1 VLFQREIVLFQRC
14 VKEESGMQKQQGSR
28 NGLVNRARKERKNTE
43 GEGKKKDLDKKKGLG
58 QKTDLSKKKKTL
70 KKKKKKKKKQTKK
83 KKKKIEKEIKPV
95 WLFENQKSSF
105 KNKKN
110 KFF

>member
-1 VLFQREIVLFQRC
+1 VEEINGACSSQVERATNDVLFQREIVLFQRC

-58 QKTDLSKKKKTL
+58 QKTDLSKKKNI
-70 KKKKKKKKKQTKK
+70 KKKKKKKKKQTNKK
-83 KKKKIEKEIKPV
+83 KKKKKLKR
-95 WLFENQKSSF
+95 K
-105 KNKKN
+105 
-110 KFF
+110 

>member
-1 VLFQREIVLFQRC
+1 MEWKEERQKSEENMLVCLTEAKELFQREIVLFQRC

-58 QKTDLSKKKKTL
+58 T
-70 KKKKKKKKKQTKK
+70 
-83 KKKKIEKEIKPV
+83 V
-95 WLFENQKSSF
+95 G
-105 KNKKN
+105 
-110 KFF
+110 